1 MSTQDS
7 ALPNDLPP
15 AYGMHDS
22 PTKFLV
28 CVDKSETSRTAL
40 RFACIK
46 AKKRGGVVDI
56 LHVIEPSEFQSIFSI
71 SDQIQQDKHSEAEEL
86 LLRLSE
92 EAATMTGILPT
103 VLRRDGSVGPEIL
116 KAAVEDQGVN
126 MLVIGVAPGQTKGK
140 LVQWLCQQLGQDLIM
155 PILLV
160 PGNLTEAQMEELA

>member
-1 MSTQDS
+1 MSV
-7 ALPNDLPP
+7 APMP
-15 AYGMHDS
+15 APSTIDS

-28 CVDKSETSRTAL
+28 CVDRSEAAHTAL
-40 RFACIK
+40 RFACLK
-46 AKKRGGVVDI
+46 ARKRGGVVDI
-56 LHVIEPSEFQSIFSI
+56 LHVIEPSEFQSIFSV

-92 EAATMTGILPT
+92 EAAALTGILPT

-116 KAAVEDQGVN
+116 KAAVEDAGVN
-126 MLVIGVAPGQTKGK
+126 MLVLGVNPGQTKGK
-140 LVQWLCQQLGQDLIM
+140 LVAWLCQQLGQDLIM

>member
-1 MSTQDS
+1 MDAPDTTTTDS
-7 ALPNDLPP
+7 RVLGQLS
-15 AYGMHDS
+15 S

-28 CVDKSETSRTAL
+28 CVDRSETSRTAL
-40 RFACIK
+40 RFACLK

-56 LHVIEPSEFQSIFSI
+56 LHVIEPSEFQSIFSV

-92 EAATMTGILPT
+92 EAAALTGILPA

-126 MLVIGVAPGQTKGK
+126 MLVLGVSPGQTKGK
-140 LVQWLCQQLGQDLIM
+140 LVAWLSQQMGNDLIM
-155 PILLV
+155 PLMLV
-160 PGNLTEAQMEELA
+160 PGNLTDAQMEELA